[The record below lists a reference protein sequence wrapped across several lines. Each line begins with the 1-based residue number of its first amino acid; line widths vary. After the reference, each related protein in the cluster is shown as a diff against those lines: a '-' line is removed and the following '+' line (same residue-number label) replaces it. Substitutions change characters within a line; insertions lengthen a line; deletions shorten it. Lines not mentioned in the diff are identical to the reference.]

1 LPVYADDL
9 AVRIIKKLLIQLQ
22 QIRIFGAGL
31 VIVVLMTSCVSR
43 YDYSMGNRCAGKIEQ
58 RRDSTRTVAVPERR
72 YVAPASLP
80 APLPAAAATVQR
92 SVVTTHQ
99 SGPGLHSG
107 ELVKVEQL
115 AQARGAIGADMLTE
129 FIVTPYAHAGE
140 VILNVYL
147 SDKASFV
154 RAEPPPTSVSG
165 RKLTWTWFE
174 LTEGDVQNIKISL
187 RPTGQGTHRTC
198 YTIHALPMGCVSYE
212 VGSASLAI
220 EKSGP
225 ASAGVGE
232 PISYNIIVR
241 NMGNQAADNVVITDD
256 VPSGMS
262 HQSGQSQVSMPVGSL
277 GPGESKSASLTLS
290 ANRAGNFINQAT
302 ASSSNAGSVSA
313 TAPTRVVQP
322 SVSITKSGPPMQFLG
337 KDASYRITVSNSGDT
352 ALNGV
357 TVTDNAPNNARITG
371 ASGTQVSG
379 SQATWSVGTLGAGQS
394 RSFDLALTALAAGTT
409 VNSVSVQTAEGV
421 SDQAQAQTVWRGFP
435 AVLIELVDDP
445 DPLRVGETS
454 TYTLRV
460 TNQGTAPDH
469 NVRALLRF
477 PAGIQPISGSG
488 TTPVKVSG
496 GLVSFGLLQNIDP
509 KQVATWTVQA
519 KAVAIGDARIS
530 AEVNTDVLKG
540 KPVSEIE
547 STQVF

>member
-1 LPVYADDL
+1 
-9 AVRIIKKLLIQLQ
+9 
-22 QIRIFGAGL
+22 
-31 VIVVLMTSCVSR
+31 
-43 YDYSMGNRCAGKIEQ
+43 
-58 RRDSTRTVAVPERR
+58 
-72 YVAPASLP
+72 
-80 APLPAAAATVQR
+80 
-92 SVVTTHQ
+92 
-99 SGPGLHSG
+99 
-107 ELVKVEQL
+107 
-115 AQARGAIGADMLTE
+115 
-129 FIVTPYAHAGE
+129 
-140 VILNVYL
+140 
-147 SDKASFV
+147 
-154 RAEPPPTSVSG
+154 
-165 RKLTWTWFE
+165 
-174 LTEGDVQNIKISL
+174 
-187 RPTGQGTHRTC
+187 
-198 YTIHALPMGCVSYE
+198 
-212 VGSASLAI
+212 
-220 EKSGP
+220 
-225 ASAGVGE
+225 
-232 PISYNIIVR
+232 
-241 NMGNQAADNVVITDD
+241 
-256 VPSGMS
+256 
-262 HQSGQSQVSMPVGSL
+262 
-277 GPGESKSASLTLS
+277 
-290 ANRAGNFINQAT
+290 
-302 ASSSNAGSVSA
+302 
-313 TAPTRVVQP
+313 
-322 SVSITKSGPPMQFLG
+322 MQFLG

-371 ASGTQVSG
+371 AGGAQVSG